1 MKRRLTAI
9 IAGTLLAAVW
19 AAPAFAMSNT
29 RFLSPG
35 SEAVRG
41 NVLVRVASTPD
52 AGLVSRENISVTV
65 TITPPA
71 GAGGPFNLSLSPK
84 GEDTFEATWNTG
96 SLPLNGTYSLEAV
109 ATSSSLLGDK
119 SERATASAR
128 VSNPPATPTGVKAA
142 LKDGVPH
149 ITWAA
154 NSEKDL
160 AGYKVLRSVGGG
172 TPVQAA
178 SGPAT
183 SFTDSSAPH
192 SKPLTYKVVA
202 VRKSPGGSVDSGP
215 SAASRAVTVPAPPPE
230 AAPEGEAPA
239 EGAPAEG
246 APADPDK
253 PLVPGTNVV
262 TGKETPKAPAPATN
276 RNFGKAIAPIVKSA
290 PGGTAFDETLPY
302 SGVPP
307 EQFEAASDSDPS
319 LMEEVQSGFGDAV
332 TVTNPVRFIVGGIL
346 LLIASGFMWRASRKL
361 LKGTRI
367 PEGAPPSVNYPAF
380 RINRG

>member
-9 IAGTLLAAVW
+9 LAGTLLAAVW

-41 NVLVRVASTPD
+41 SVLIRVASTPD
-52 AGLVSRENISVTV
+52 AGLLSKENISVRV

-71 GAGGPFNLSLSPK
+71 GGGGPINLNLSPT

-96 SLPLNGTYSLEAV
+96 GLPLNGNYSLEAV

-154 NSEKDL
+154 NSEADL

-215 SAASRAVTVPAPPPE
+215 SAASGAVTVPAPPPE
-230 AAPEGEAPA
+230 AAPGGEAPA
-239 EGAPAEG
+239 EGAPG
-246 APADPDK
+246 DPDR

-276 RNFGKAIAPIVKSA
+276 KSFGKAIAPVVKAA

-307 EQFEAASDSDPS
+307 EQFEAASGSDPS
-319 LMEEVQSGFGDAV
+319 FLEEAQAGFGDAV
-332 TVTNPVRFIVGGIL
+332 TVTNPVKFIVGGIL